1 MFRGTTTIN
10 LDNKG
15 RLAIPTRHR
24 DALMSGLVCTIDLYQ
39 SCLLLYP
46 LSEWEIIE
54 QKLSVL
60 SSMDPIE
67 RRIQRLLLGHA
78 CECQMDNAGRIL
90 VPATLRQHAKLN
102 KTIMLVGQLNK
113 FELWDETM
121 WYQQIEED
129 LLIVPADMERLS
141 DKLKNLAI

>member
-24 DALMSGLVCTIDLYQ
+24 DALAQGLVCTIDLYQ

-46 LSEWEIIE
+46 LSEWELIE
-54 QKLSVL
+54 QKLATL
-60 SSMDPIE
+60 SSMDPVE

-90 VPATLRQHAKLN
+90 LPVLLRQHAQFD
-102 KTIMLVGQLNK
+102 KTVMLVGQLNK
-113 FELWDETM
+113 FELWDETI
-121 WYQQIEED
+121 WSKQIESD
-129 LLIVPADMERLS
+129 LLIAPADMEKLS
-141 DKLKNLAI
+141 DKLKNLTI